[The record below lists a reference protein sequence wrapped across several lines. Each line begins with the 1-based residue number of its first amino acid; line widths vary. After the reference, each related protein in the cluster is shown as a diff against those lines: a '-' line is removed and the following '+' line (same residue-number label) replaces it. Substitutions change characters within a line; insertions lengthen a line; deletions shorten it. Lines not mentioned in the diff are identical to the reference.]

1 MPSTKGKARE
11 RELARAKAERQ
22 AARRAASERKRRQI
36 TAGVVIGLI
45 AVIVVGGLWLWGVF
59 DSDPK
64 PENPAPATSTSSEP
78 SDAPSDQPSE
88 PSTGESGAA

>member
-36 TAGVVIGLI
+36 TAGVIIGLL
-45 AVIVVGGLWLWGVF
+45 AVIVVGALWLLGVF
-59 DSDPK
+59 DSDAK
-64 PENPAPATSTSSEP
+64 PENPAPATSTSSSP
-78 SDAPSDQPSE
+78 ADQPSE
-88 PSTGESGAA
+88 PTTGESGA